1 MPVKKTCNCR
11 NSRCLKLYCECF
23 ASGLYC
29 ERCNCSKCCNNSEN
43 SAARQEAIDA
53 TLDRNSNA
61 FRPKVLPTPSGDE
74 EAEGRHNKERPC
86 AVRVECMLKSEI
98 FPGLSLQEKRLP
110 KEILRVLSGENI
122 LHGPV
127 QVGWGCICLFGIKH
141 KCNDA

>member
-1 MPVKKTCNCR
+1 MS
-11 NSRCLKLYCECF
+11 SRFFVRYCECF

-74 EAEGRHNKERPC
+74 EAEGRHNKERPR

-141 KCNDA
+141 KCHDA